1 MSNIKLTS
9 PSATLVSCQKAV
21 QIKKKREPEGHTD
34 VRLADIFKQDVFEAS
49 RNLKESG
56 FKLYMYLIS
65 NSDGYVFG
73 LSKVDVT
80 RSMGISDA
88 SYNRA
93 VNELIDKGYLTKT
106 EQNAIDSKGQ
116 ITTLFLFHA
125 RPLVNLR

>member
-9 PSATLVSCQKAV
+9 PSGTLVTCQKAV
-21 QIKKKREPEGHTD
+21 QIKKKREAESHTD
-34 VRLADIFKQDVFEAS
+34 VHIADIFKQDVFEAS

-80 RSMGISDA
+80 RCMGISDA

-93 VNELIDKGYLTKT
+93 VNELIEKGYLVY
-106 EQNAIDSKGQ
+106 EHDQAVDCKGQ
-116 ITTLFLFHA
+116 TAHLYSFCA
-125 RPLVNLR
+125 KPLVNLR